1 MKNKFNTDLRII
13 IKELTIS
20 ILIGFKRQ
28 DLLCEMNFNIDK
40 NSIINID
47 IERKDCKNSQNKIN
61 IDFNIEQF
69 TFKMQVNLDYISL
82 EDFNER
88 LEIFKKILKLNIKNF
103 NELILQQE
111 K

>member
-47 IERKDCKNSQNKIN
+47 IERKDCKKQSK
-61 IDFNIEQF
+61 
-69 TFKMQVNLDYISL
+69 
-82 EDFNER
+82 
-88 LEIFKKILKLNIKNF
+88 
-103 NELILQQE
+103 
-111 K
+111 

>member
-47 IERKDCKNSQNKIN
+47 IERKDCKSSQNKN
-61 IDFNIEQF
+61 DIDFNIEQF